1 MNTTIRQ
8 AEFVKTITRPEQAP
22 PAKPAV
28 VFAGRSNVG
37 KSSLLN
43 RLVGMKS
50 LARTSNTPGRTRE
63 INYFQIEEQYYFI
76 DLPGYGYAKVSQTL
90 HHTWRPMIER
100 FFRLAEGLRLIVL
113 ILDIRRDPNPDD
125 MQMIGWMEQRGI
137 PFIFAVTK
145 CDKLSRSQ
153 TLKRLTDLTRLL
165 GLEDDSSLVPV
176 SSQTGMGIEDL
187 LRVIRTALEAPPP
200 ANPEIEPEPESERQ
214 DPN

>member
-1 MNTTIRQ
+1 MSIAIRQ

-22 PAKPAV
+22 PVKPAV

-43 RLVGMKS
+43 RLVGMKR

-63 INYFQIEEQYYFI
+63 INYFQIEGQYYFI

-90 HHTWRPMIER
+90 HHTWKPMIER
-100 FFRLAEGLRLIVL
+100 FFRLAEGVRLIVL
-113 ILDIRRDPNPDD
+113 ILDVRRDPNPDD
-125 MQMIGWMEQRGI
+125 MQMIAWMEQRGN

-145 CDKLSRSQ
+145 CDKLSRIQ
-153 TLKRLTDLTRLL
+153 TLKRLKELTQRL

-176 SSQTGMGIEDL
+176 SSQTGMGMADL
-187 LRVIRTALEAPPP
+187 LGVIRTALEAPP
-200 ANPEIEPEPESERQ
+200 ARESP
-214 DPN
+214 D